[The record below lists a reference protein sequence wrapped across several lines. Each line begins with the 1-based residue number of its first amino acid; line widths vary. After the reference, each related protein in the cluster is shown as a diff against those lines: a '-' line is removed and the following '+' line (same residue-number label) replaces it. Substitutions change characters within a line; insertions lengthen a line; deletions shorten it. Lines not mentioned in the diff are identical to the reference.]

1 MTTSTLERTEG
12 LATLNKAIASI
23 KDTIEEAGG
32 IFNIHKQVRQRK
44 EKRIKR
50 RAPGMYPVL
59 RHTILLWYSHK
70 VEKSQVS
77 LLLARF
83 PCCNKEKNTTLYR
96 NFDSDDT
103 TLNTN

>member
-32 IFNIHKQVRQRK
+32 IFNIHKQVRVGLQACTQYSDTQYCYDILIKLKKKVRSACFSQDFHVATRRK
-44 EKRIKR
+44 T
-50 RAPGMYPVL
+50 P
-59 RHTILLWYSHK
+59 
-70 VEKSQVS
+70 
-77 LLLARF
+77 
-83 PCCNKEKNTTLYR
+83 LY